1 MSNQRNVD
9 DSNIEFWN
17 ELCGSAL
24 ARSLG
29 ITEVS
34 SENLKRFDQAYFDYY
49 PYLSGYVRREDLK
62 DKRVLEIGLGYGTL
76 GSFIARHGSAY
87 FGLDIAWAPA
97 KMMNYRLGNLK
108 SDFRSGSGQG
118 SALALPFANNYFDY
132 VYTIGCLHHTGNLS
146 LAVTEVHRVLKPGGK
161 AIVMLYNLNSFRQI
175 VQVRWIRLRDRLI
188 FRKSREDVETKVR
201 ALYDVASTGA
211 AAPFTEYLSP
221 AQVRQLFG
229 LFSRIDVDIQ
239 NFEDYSFM
247 KGRINLSRKWFLNNI
262 ARVLGLDLYIKA
274 TK

>member
-1 MSNQRNVD
+1 
-9 DSNIEFWN
+9 
-17 ELCGSAL
+17 
-24 ARSLG
+24 
-29 ITEVS
+29 
-34 SENLKRFDQAYFDYY
+34 
-49 PYLSGYVRREDLK
+49 
-62 DKRVLEIGLGYGTL
+62 
-76 GSFIARHGSAY
+76 
-87 FGLDIAWAPA
+87 
-97 KMMNYRLGNLK
+97 
-108 SDFRSGSGQG
+108 
-118 SALALPFANNYFDY
+118 
-132 VYTIGCLHHTGNLS
+132 
-146 LAVTEVHRVLKPGGK
+146 
-161 AIVMLYNLNSFRQI
+161 
-175 VQVRWIRLRDRLI
+175 LRDRLI
-188 FRKSREDVETKVR
+188 FRKSREDVEARVR